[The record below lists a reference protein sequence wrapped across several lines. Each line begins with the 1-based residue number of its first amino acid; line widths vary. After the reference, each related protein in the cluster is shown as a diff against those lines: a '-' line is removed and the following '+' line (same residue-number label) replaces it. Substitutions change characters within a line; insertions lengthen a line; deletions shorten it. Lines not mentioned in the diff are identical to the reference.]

1 LQTADN
7 PIILLR
13 SALFQNQRGETGMA
27 TIGKLAAQTR
37 TELGTLQCNRLR
49 RQGLVPGNL
58 YGHKQQPVSLKVN
71 SDEIDRIVRSGTRVL
86 NLEFDG
92 NIDTAVVREVQWDYL
107 GNQITHIDLVRVDPN
122 ERVTVEVH
130 VDLKGIAP
138 GTLSGGILDHSLHH
152 LTVECLAIQI
162 PDSIPVRIGALEA
175 GDAIHVRELEVP
187 ENTRILNNPEAIVV
201 RVARPGEEELEL
213 GEGGGPVQPE
223 VIGRKA
229 TDEAE

>member
-1 LQTADN
+1 
-7 PIILLR
+7 
-13 SALFQNQRGETGMA
+13 MA
-27 TIGKLAAQTR
+27 TIGKLAAQSR
-37 TELGTLQCNRLR
+37 TELGTSQCNRLR
-49 RQGLVPGNL
+49 REGLVPGNL
-58 YGHKQQPVSLKVN
+58 YGHKQQPVSLKVKA
-71 SDEIDRIVRSGTRVL
+71 DEIDRIVRSGTRVL
-86 NLEFDG
+86 NIDFEGKL
-92 NIDTAVVREVQWDYL
+92 DTAVVREVQWDYL
-107 GNQITHIDLVRVDPN
+107 GKQITHIDLVRVDAN

-162 PDSIPVRIGALEA
+162 PDSIPVRIGTLES
-175 GDAIHVRELEVP
+175 GDAIHVRDLEIP
-187 ENTRILNNPEAIVV
+187 ENTRILNNPDAIVV
-201 RVARPGEEELEL
+201 QVAKPGEEEAEP